1 MTEQD
6 NKPPAKPKKKPPP
19 GKPPGIK
26 VKRSKAN
33 RTKT

>member
-33 RTKT
+33 RPKT